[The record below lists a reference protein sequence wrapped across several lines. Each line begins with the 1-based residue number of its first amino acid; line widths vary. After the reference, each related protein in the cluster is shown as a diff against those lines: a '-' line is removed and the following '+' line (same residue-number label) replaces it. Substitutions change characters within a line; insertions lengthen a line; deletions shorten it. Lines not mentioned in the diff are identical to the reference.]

1 MGGITIT
8 RRGRQPKF
16 NAEGI
21 AREIRRFAPG
31 AIIERTGRG
40 LDVNGKPFAGYSPRY
55 RRQLKRMGEDTKV
68 DLRLSGGL
76 LNSVKARDAT
86 LRADSVEV
94 VIAPDTG
101 TSPVWKA
108 KAGGKRRYNRAMRK
122 FEKLSA
128 AGEYSAHLAGRQV
141 SRAYRS
147 QRVFI
152 VDAEGNRSAKQ
163 SPPHNIVGYWLHFGT
178 PKMQARP
185 WMGLDPTQEE
195 YLRKRIA
202 AIMWK

>member
-1 MGGITIT
+1 MGITIT
-8 RRGRQPKF
+8 KRGRQPKF
-16 NAEGI
+16 NAAAVE
-21 AREIRRFAPG
+21 REIKRFAPG
-31 AIIERTGRG
+31 AIIERVGRG
-40 LDVNGKPFAGYSPRY
+40 LDIKGQPFAAYSPRY
-55 RRQLKRMGEDTKV
+55 RGILRRMGEDPKV

-108 KAGGKRRYNRAMRK
+108 KAGGKKRYNRAMRK

-128 AGEYSAHLAGRQV
+128 AGEYSAHVAGRQV

-147 QRVFI
+147 QRVF
-152 VDAEGNRSAKQ
+152 VTDEAGNRAAKQ
-163 SPPHNIVGYWLHFGT
+163 SPPHNVVGYWLHFGT
-178 PKMQARP
+178 PTMRARP
-185 WMGLDPTQEE
+185 WMGLDPTQEA

-202 AIMWK
+202 EIMWK

>member
-1 MGGITIT
+1 MGITVT
-8 RRGRQPKF
+8 RRGRQPRF
-16 NAEGI
+16 NAAGI
-21 AREIRRFAPG
+21 AREIQRFAPG
-31 AIIERTGRG
+31 AIIGRTERG
-40 LDVNGKPFAGYSPRY
+40 LDIKGQPFAAYSPRY
-55 RRQLKRMGEDTKV
+55 RGQLKRMGEDPKV

-76 LNSVKARDAT
+76 LNSVKARDAL

-94 VIAPDTG
+94 TIAPDTG

-108 KAGGKRRYNRAMRK
+108 KAGGKRRYDRAMRK

-128 AGEYSAHLAGRQV
+128 AGEYSAHVAGRQAA
-141 SRAYRS
+141 RAYRS
-147 QRVFI
+147 QRVF
-152 VDAEGNRSAKQ
+152 VTDEQGKRSAKQ
-163 SPPHNIVGYWLHFGT
+163 SPPHSIVGYWLHFGT
-178 PKMQARP
+178 PTMRARP

>member
-1 MGGITIT
+1 MGIEITK
-8 RRGRQPKF
+8 RGRMPKF

-21 AREIRRFAPG
+21 AREIQRFAPG

-40 LDVNGKPFAGYSPRY
+40 LDLKGKPFAAYSPRY
-55 RRQLKRMGEDTKV
+55 RNRLKRMGEDPKV

-76 LNSVKARDAT
+76 LNSVKARDAL

-94 VIAPDTG
+94 TIAPDTG

-108 KAGGKRRYNRAMRK
+108 KAGGKRREQGK
-122 FEKLSA
+122 
-128 AGEYSAHLAGRQV
+128 
-141 SRAYRS
+141 
-147 QRVFI
+147 
-152 VDAEGNRSAKQ
+152 RSAKQ
-163 SPPHNIVGYWLHFGT
+163 SPPHNIVGYWLHFGSPT
-178 PKMQARP
+178 MRARP

>member
-1 MGGITIT
+1 MGGITVT
-8 RRGRQPKF
+8 RRGQPPRF
-16 NAEGI
+16 NAEAI
-21 AREIRRFAPG
+21 AREIQRFAPG

-40 LDVNGKPFAGYSPRY
+40 IDVNGKPFAGYSARY
-55 RRQLKRMGEDTKV
+55 RRQLKRMGEDQKV

-101 TSPVWKA
+101 TSPQ
-108 KAGGKRRYNRAMRK
+108 YRAPSER
-122 FEKLSA
+122 
-128 AGEYSAHLAGRQV
+128 
-141 SRAYRS
+141 RAYR
-147 QRVFI
+147 QAGL
-152 VDAEGNRSAKQ
+152 AEGRFAERGIARTLTKAEGKAFAKSLKYEQAGARRIDTGRRS
-163 SPPHNIVGYWLHFGT
+163 PEHNIVGYWLHFGT
-178 PKMQARP
+178 PTMRARP

-195 YLRKRIA
+195 YLHKRIA

>member
-1 MGGITIT
+1 MSGITVT
-8 RRGRQPKF
+8 RRGQPPRF
-16 NAEGI
+16 NAEAI
-21 AREIRRFAPG
+21 AREIQRFAPG

-40 LDVNGKPFAGYSPRY
+40 IDLNGRPFASYSPRY
-55 RRQLKRMGEDTKV
+55 RGQLRRMGEDQKV

-76 LNSVKARDAT
+76 LNSVKARDAL

-108 KAGGKRRYNRAMRK
+108 KAGGKARFERAQSK
-122 FEKLSA
+122 GKDTA
-128 AGEYSAHLAGRQV
+128 
-141 SRAYRS
+141 RAYRS
-147 QRVFI
+147 QRV
-152 VDAEGNRSAKQ
+152 DGKQ
-163 SPPHNIVGYWLHFGT
+163 SPPHNVVGYWLHFGT

-202 AIMWK
+202 AIMWR